1 MFDRRMEARVLPYC
15 LEKKIGFMAYGT
27 LGFGL
32 CTGAFTKDT
41 KFVDWDW
48 RSKGGAFGLPLALLE
63 LGCSAGLNL
72 VPDLY
77 CYRLG
82 GVAAGR
88 QDSGLSLRP
97 AWEGGDP
104 PFARIT
110 VADRAGVDLNP
121 LDVADPKQRQCLLAY
136 VWPDQPERLERIAQA
151 MAIAAE
157 VPLRILEGD
166 AADFVEDEAA
176 ILRLG
181 RTLLERKGFT
191 VLAAATPG
199 EALELAAAS
208 PEPIDLL
215 ITDVVMPEMSGLEV
229 AERLEAICPGARR
242 LFVSGYPEDVIA
254 HRGILEPGVHFL
266 QKPFT
271 QPDLEAKVREALAA
285 PARRG

>member
-1 MFDRRMEARVLPYC
+1 MDGTGRVVL
-15 LEKKIGFMAYGT
+15 
-27 LGFGL
+27 
-32 CTGAFTKDT
+32 
-41 KFVDWDW
+41 
-48 RSKGGAFGLPLALLE
+48 
-63 LGCSAGLNL
+63 
-72 VPDLY
+72 
-77 CYRLG
+77 
-82 GVAAGR
+82 
-88 QDSGLSLRP
+88 
-97 AWEGGDP
+97 
-104 PFARIT
+104 
-110 VADRAGVDLNP
+110 
-121 LDVADPKQRQCLLAY
+121 
-136 VWPDQPERLERIAQA
+136 
-151 MAIAAE
+151 
-157 VPLRILEGD
+157 
-166 AADFVEDEAA
+166 FVEDEAA